1 MTSHQIAPML
11 WVSIFLLMLTY
22 MVFGWGL
29 FNLKIEWHLWVI
41 IKLIIILI
49 ALFLTVPLENL
60 SRPLNRWFQ
69 SNLGAF
75 LSVVFGAFL
84 LVVLATHMEVF
95 TTILMALSAT
105 ILTRMELQTHS
116 TKNWQAF
123 LVLCLVSM
131 LGLVVGW
138 QLHHLASII

>member
-1 MTSHQIAPML
+1 MTSHKIAPML

-22 MVFGWGL
+22 MVFGWSL
-29 FNLKIEWHLWVI
+29 FKLQIQWKLWVI
-41 IKLIIILI
+41 IQLIIILLY
-49 ALFLTVPLENL
+49 LFLTVPLEKL
-60 SRPLNRWFQ
+60 SRPINRWFQ
-69 SNLGAF
+69 SDIGAF
-75 LSVVFGAFL
+75 LSVVFSAFL
-84 LVVLATHMEVF
+84 LVVLATHIEVF

>member
-29 FNLKIEWHLWVI
+29 FNLKIEWHLWVS

-49 ALFLTVPLENL
+49 ALFFTVPLENL

>member
-1 MTSHQIAPML
+1 ML
-11 WVSIFLLMLTY
+11 WVSICLLMLTY

-29 FNLKIEWHLWVI
+29 FYLQIEWHLWVI

-49 ALFLTVPLENL
+49 ALFFTVPLENL

-105 ILTRMELQTHS
+105 ILARLELQTHS